1 MDILCL
7 YYQMNVLKREKAMAE
22 VIGVSQRTLRAWR
35 DMGLVPFIK
44 IRKVILF
51 DEAEVLQTLG
61 KFKRE
66 VR

>member
-1 MDILCL
+1 MS
-7 YYQMNVLKREKAMAE
+7 EK
-22 VIGVSQRTLRAWR
+22 IGVSQRTLRGWR

-51 DEAEVLQTLG
+51 DESEVLQALS

>member
-1 MDILCL
+1 
-7 YYQMNVLKREKAMAE
+7 MAE
-22 VIGVSQRTLRAWR
+22 RIGVSARTLRAWR

>member
-1 MDILCL
+1 MKTL
-7 YYQMNVLKREKAMAE
+7 VRERPMAE
-22 VIGVSQRTLRAWR
+22 KIGVSQRTLRSWR

-51 DEAEVLQTLG
+51 DEAEVLATLG

-66 VR
+66 AR